1 MKLKIPSIGAVV
13 LVALLA
19 SGWTADATANWVV
32 QIYDCKG
39 LIDLNTADVTGKW
52 VAQIPGR
59 QGTTETTFTLK
70 ADEEKL
76 TGAVS
81 NPQGEDPISEGKI
94 TGDDISFVVAVSF
107 GGNKMKLLYKGKV
120 SDDEIKFTRQIQ
132 GGGMGDPPGGGQG
145 GPPPGGSPGGGSS
158 QAQEFVAKRV
168 K

>member
-1 MKLKIPSIGAVV
+1 MTLKIPSVSAVA
-13 LVALLA
+13 LAALLA
-19 SGWTADATANWVV
+19 SGWNANATANWIA
-32 QIYDCKG
+32 QDYDCKS
-39 LIDLNTADVTGKW
+39 LMELNTANVTGKW

-70 ADEEKL
+70 ADGEKL

-94 TGDDISFVVAVSF
+94 TDGDISFVVAVSF

-120 SDDEIKFTRQIQ
+120 SGDEIKFTRQIQ
-132 GGGMGDPPGGGQG
+132 GDGMG
-145 GPPPGGSPGGGSS
+145 GPPPGSGSRRV
-158 QAQEFVAKRV
+158 QEFVAKRV